1 MRPVAEDGSD
11 LNTFWQLFRLHTHLL
26 DHIFLFRGPCA
37 RHVSVLHE
45 QFLLGIHLFSRMELF
60 HVGLMPREIPLTDT
74 FVVVLENNVVDV
86 SDLVAPK
93 IHRRNQVQRL
103 SLAVPRSEERRVGKE
118 CRSRWSP
125 YH

>member
-1 MRPVAEDGSD
+1 MPTPILLRPPDPFDIDGIPLPWSRTSTFISSASRAMRPVAEDGSD

-60 HVGLMPREIPLTDT
+60 NVGLMPREI
-74 FVVVLENNVVDV
+74 
-86 SDLVAPK
+86 
-93 IHRRNQVQRL
+93 
-103 SLAVPRSEERRVGKE
+103 
-118 CRSRWSP
+118 
-125 YH
+125 